1 MIWADHWPIAWAT
14 PSCNDV
20 SRMWLANKFPSVKRL
35 LVQRDNLLSKLDKS
49 AQTPLPP
56 GPLRARVGMTDDEG
70 TFLRIG
76 ASIAQDIFWLLD
88 KYGHAIGNS
97 RILDFGCGCGRV
109 ARWMPVG
116 LNVTG
121 CDVDREAIGWCQTNL
136 ARIGRFV
143 VMEPGPPLPFRA
155 GAFDLVYAISVF
167 THLTATDELIWL
179 EELARIIRPGGVLL
193 ASSVGADF
201 CPHPAELSRIGFALD
216 MLGEL
221 EGYPASCCNSYH
233 TRGYIEEKWTKEFE
247 VVGFE
252 PHTINHH
259 QDAVLMRRR

>member
-1 MIWADHWPIAWAT
+1 
-14 PSCNDV
+14 
-20 SRMWLANKFPSVKRL
+20 MWLANKFPSVKRL

-88 KYGHAIGNS
+88 KYGHPIGNS

-143 VMEPGPPLPFRA
+143 LMEPGPPLEAIALTDSLFSA
-155 GAFDLVYAISVF
+155 GVARTAL
-167 THLTATDELIWL
+167 LTCLLGLTKADIG
-179 EELARIIRPGGVLL
+179 RPVESQVDDDSDSPG
-193 ASSVGADF
+193 D
-201 CPHPAELSRIGFALD
+201 
-216 MLGEL
+216 
-221 EGYPASCCNSYH
+221 
-233 TRGYIEEKWTKEFE
+233 
-247 VVGFE
+247 
-252 PHTINHH
+252 
-259 QDAVLMRRR
+259 